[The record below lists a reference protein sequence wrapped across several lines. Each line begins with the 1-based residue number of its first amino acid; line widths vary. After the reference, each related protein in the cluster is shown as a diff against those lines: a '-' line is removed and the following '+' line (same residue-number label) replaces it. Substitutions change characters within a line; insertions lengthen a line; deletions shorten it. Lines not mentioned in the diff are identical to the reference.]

1 MALEVNQLNKHHR
14 QTNYITITTTED
26 NIKTSYLT
34 KCTHTKG
41 QSAGIIQMH
50 FWISTTQAYTNTSTV
65 SNISRKDGIFCYQDH

>member
-1 MALEVNQLNKHHR
+1 MNQLNKHHR